1 MKRYKLYMF
10 CSLATCID
18 LNSLNIK
25 KLIMILKHVSN
36 TTLLKEIGKA
46 GKYLV

>member
-18 LNSLNIK
+18 LNSLNSKRID
-25 KLIMILKHVSN
+25 N
-36 TTLLKEIGKA
+36 DFETCF
-46 GKYLV
+46 KYYPFERNWQGR